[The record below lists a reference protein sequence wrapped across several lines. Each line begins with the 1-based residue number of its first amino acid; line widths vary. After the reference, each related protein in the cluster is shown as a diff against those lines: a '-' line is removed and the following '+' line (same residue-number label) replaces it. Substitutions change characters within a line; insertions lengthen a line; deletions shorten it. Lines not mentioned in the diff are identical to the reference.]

1 MRLFDFLMV
10 LDSIIIGLGL
20 SEVLTGL
27 GQLLRSRGAVR
38 VYGVHAAVVALILVI
53 LVQHWWD
60 SWGLRV
66 IAQWNFAGLLL
77 FVTGPVLLFLLAYL
91 AFPQSV
97 ADWDLE
103 EYYYKHSSLLWG
115 LGALYLVTTLVFRPL
130 VLDARFLSLQSL
142 LRGAAVV
149 LCVALAFTRR
159 KSFHI
164 LGVSVAGLFL
174 AFYVLS
180 FTFWQSE

>member
-1 MRLFDFLMV
+1 MV

-38 VYGVHAAVVALILVI
+38 VYGVHAAVVVLILVI
-53 LVQHWWD
+53 LLQHWWD

-66 IAQWNFAGLLL
+66 IAQWNFAGLVL

-97 ADWDLE
+97 AEWDLE

-130 VLDARFLSLQSL
+130 VLDARYLSLQSL
-142 LRGAAVV
+142 LRGVAVV

-174 AFYVLS
+174 AVYVLS

>member
-1 MRLFDFLMV
+1 MTLFDFLMV

-20 SEVLTGL
+20 SEILTGL

-38 VYGVHAAVVALILVI
+38 AYGVHAAVVGLILVT

-60 SWGLRV
+60 TWGLRD

-77 FVTGPVLLFLLAYL
+77 FVSGPVLLFLLGYL

-97 ADWDLE
+97 ADWNLE

-115 LGALYLVTTLVFRPL
+115 IGALYLVTTLLFRPL
-130 VLDARFLSLQSL
+130 VLDARFMSPQNL
-142 LRGAAVV
+142 LRGVAVI
-149 LCVALAFTRR
+149 LCVALASTRR

-164 LGVSVAGLFL
+164 LGVSVASLFL
-174 AFYVLS
+174 AFYVFS

>member
-38 VYGVHAAVVALILVI
+38 VYGVHAVVVALILVI

-60 SWGLRV
+60 SWGLRE
-66 IAQWNFAGLLL
+66 IAQWNFVGLLL
-77 FVTGPVLLFLLAYL
+77 FVSGPVLLFLLGYL

-115 LGALYLVTTLVFRPL
+115 LGALYLVTTLVFRPW
-130 VLDARFLSLQSL
+130 VLDTLFLSSQSL
-142 LRGAAVV
+142 LRGVAVV
-149 LCVALAFTRR
+149 LCVAVASTRR

-164 LGVSVAGLFL
+164 VGVSAASLFL
-174 AFYVLS
+174 ALYVLS